1 MPAPRVGEPAPDF
14 DLPTVDGATLSLSD
28 LRGRWVVL
36 VFLRYLG

>member
-1 MPAPRVGEPAPDF
+1 MPAPRVGDPAPDF
-14 DLPTVDGATLSLSD
+14 TLPTTDGSTLRLSE